1 MMPLLGRMYAD
12 FVGVGR
18 GGRTSDWESMGSS
31 SSMSSSSLVDVVVG
45 E

>member
-18 GGRTSDWESMGSS
+18 RRTSDRESMGSS

-45 E
+45 K